1 MKGNVEKLEDIYI
14 KYKGVIYAYLF
25 YQTGNRAI
33 AEELCQE
40 VFLRAFK
47 ALGSFEG
54 KSSVKTWLHSI
65 AHNLYVTWYKREI
78 KYTMVP
84 LDNEDLN
91 LLRSNDGQPERAM
104 EISESNKEIMKMLNS
119 LKEEYR
125 NVLILSELQELS
137 YEEIGNTL
145 KWNFSKV
152 KSTLYRARIQ
162 VRLKYQKAGGNYDM

>member
-1 MKGNVEKLEDIYI
+1 MEGNVEKLEDIYV
-14 KYKGVIYAYLF
+14 KYKGVIYDYLF

-47 ALGSFEG
+47 ALSSFQG
-54 KSSVKTWLHSI
+54 KSSVKTWLYSI

-84 LDNEDLN
+84 LENEDLN
-91 LLRSNDGQPERAM
+91 LLRSSDGQPELAI
-104 EISESNKEIMKMLNS
+104 EISESNKEIMKMLKS

-145 KWNFSKV
+145 NWTLPKV

-162 VRLKYQKAGGNYDM
+162 VRLKYQKVGGEL